1 MCARHA
7 GGARGAV
14 VGGSSWSAP
23 GRAALLEPPAAAAA
37 AAAAHCAG
45 SSPLRGSGGD
55 TPPAGV
61 MISFLGGRWRGSRA
75 DRCGAARHIPGR
87 SREEHHHSL
96 LTVLEQCRRTRSL
109 GAARPPAR
117 PDGGKATGGTRLA
130 QPRGSWPRTRL
141 WGGAGRQK
149 ASRCWVVGVSYGPW
163 GSQGHQRPA
172 CPRRAE
178 TAGRDVGRRPLQV
191 AALRRQV
198 QPRGPDGPL
207 SATRACPRAR
217 SGARCTQ

>member
-1 MCARHA
+1 MVRVGPRRAPRAAGRCRCRVRCAGTSLVPGVGRRPHTPAGRRRKLPGFRLNVGSGAWLWA
-7 GGARGAV
+7 GGGEGPGPALR
-14 VGGSSWSAP
+14 SS
-23 GRAALLEPPAAAAA
+23 
-37 AAAAHCAG
+37 
-45 SSPLRGSGGD
+45 
-55 TPPAGV
+55 
-61 MISFLGGRWRGSRA
+61 
-75 DRCGAARHIPGR
+75 AARTAGR

-217 SGARCTQ
+217 SGSP